1 MPSAKAAGPG
11 APIVQPAPEL
21 AEGWMVG
28 TSPTMTTRGGRGG
41 RLALVAAPGAR
52 QAALPDLRGRPH
64 RVGHRLLD
72 PAGGAGLA
80 GVPPDA
86 IDLPARRHGLP
97 AQHLLSAAGTR
108 GRPHGR
114 PPATPEASDR
124 HRPVPGGLLGVAVS
138 TGGG

>member
-1 MPSAKAAGPG
+1 MPSAAAAGPG
-11 APIVQPAPEL
+11 GPIVQPAPEL

-52 QAALPDLRGRPH
+52 QAALPDLCRGPH

-72 PAGGAGLA
+72 PASGAGLA

-86 IDLPARRHGLP
+86 IDLPPRRHGFP
-97 AQHLLSAAGTR
+97 AQHLLPAAGTR
-108 GRPHGR
+108 GRSHGR
-114 PPATPEASDR
+114 PPATPQAADR
-124 HRPVPGGLLGVAVS
+124 HRSV
-138 TGGG
+138 